1 MFTQK
6 RLFNF
11 NELLSI
17 NMKGVVERSS
27 VFASEILTAISPI
40 PEVIHK
46 TEITKKNNLEAFKQ
60 A

>member
-6 RLFNF
+6 SLFNF

-17 NMKGVVERSS
+17 NMKGVAERSS
-27 VFASEILTAISPI
+27 ALASEILTAISSI

-46 TEITKKNNLEAFKQ
+46 TNNLEAFKQ